1 MYDLVIKGGRVIDP
15 AGGVDGVCD
24 VAFEGGK
31 VAAIAAGIGS
41 DQASEVISAGGLLVV
56 PGLIDLH
63 THVWWGGS
71 SLSVRPEP
79 VARRSGATTLVD
91 AGSAGPGNFHGFREL
106 IIEPSPVRIL
116 PYLNISFAGIYAFSK
131 TVMVGECADI
141 RLLDARTCF
150 EVASAN
156 RDLVVGIKVRVG
168 RNTSE
173 ALGNFP
179 LEIAI
184 DVAGELGLPV
194 MAHIDFP
201 PPTRRDMLDRLR
213 PGDVLT
219 HCFRPFPN
227 APVRRGEIKPEM
239 IEARERGIIFDI
251 GHGMGGFG
259 FASTRPMLDGGFM
272 PDVISS
278 DVHILCEHGPA
289 FDLLHSMNKLFGLGM
304 PLEEVIAAATARPAA
319 ALHRT
324 DIGTLAKGAAGDAAV
339 FEMADGSFDYLDVL
353 GERMS
358 ASKRLELRHIVKG
371 GRLWHSAKGG
381 PGGH

>member
-1 MYDLVIKGGRVIDP
+1 MYDLVIKGGKVIDP
-15 AGGVDGVCD
+15 AQGIDGAFD

-31 VAAIAAGIGS
+31 VAAIKPGIAS
-41 DQASEVISAGGLLVV
+41 DRAREVLSASGLIVV

-131 TVMVGECADI
+131 SVMVGECSDI

-150 EVASAN
+150 EVAA
-156 RDLVVGIKVRVG
+156 
-168 RNTSE
+168 
-173 ALGNFP
+173 
-179 LEIAI
+179 
-184 DVAGELGLPV
+184 ELGLPV

-201 PPTRRDMLDRLR
+201 PPSRRDMLDRLR

-239 IEARERGIIFDI
+239 TLARERGIIFDI

-304 PLEEVIAAATARPAA
+304 PLGEVIAAATARPAA
-319 ALHRT
+319 ALRRT
-324 DIGTLAKGAAGDAAV
+324 DLGTLAAGAVGDAAL
-339 FEMADGSFDYLDVL
+339 FELTEGSYDYVDVM
-353 GERMS
+353 GERMT
-358 ASKRLELRHIVKG
+358 AGRRLELRHIVKG
-371 GRLWHSAKGG
+371 GRLWHSPDAGG
-381 PGGH
+381 PGIH

>member
-15 AGGVDGVCD
+15 AQAVDGAFD
-24 VAFEGGK
+24 VAFEGEN
-31 VAAIAAGIGS
+31 VAAIAPSIPS
-41 DQASEVISAGGLLVV
+41 DQASEVISASGLIVV

-173 ALGNFP
+173 GLGNFP

-184 DVAGELGLPV
+184 DVAEELGLPV

-239 IEARERGIIFDI
+239 IRARERGIIFDI

-259 FASTRPMLDGGFM
+259 FASTRPMLEGGFM

-319 ALHRT
+319 ALRRT
-324 DIGTLAKGAAGDAAV
+324 DIGTLAKGAAGDAAL
-339 FEMADGSFDYLDVL
+339 FELTGGSFDYVDVM
-353 GERMS
+353 GERMR
-358 ASKRLELRHIVKG
+358 ADRRLELRHIVKG
-371 GRLWHSAKGG
+371 GRLWHSAKAG
-381 PGGH
+381 PGSA